1 MRMAQPITWERT
13 VDYLLGPG
21 LMILATV
28 VLAVLARWLL
38 HRLITRTVATMSSRA
53 ASARSGAGPTLARHT
68 QRMATM
74 GSLLRSVVTVVISTI
89 AVLTVMAIV
98 GLPLGPLLASA
109 GVGGVAL
116 GFGAQSLVKDF
127 LSGVFM
133 ILEDQYGVGDVID
146 TGEVVGTVEEVTLRT
161 TRVVD
166 VNGVTWYI
174 RNGEIIRIGN
184 KSQGLATTLV
194 DIPVAVDADAA
205 VTMTVMRA
213 ALAELATVEETA
225 TLLVGEPQ
233 VLGVESIA
241 HGAMTIR
248 VQAQCV
254 PGEQATVARVVRERV
269 KAALDSAGIRP
280 PTPTP
285 YGGGSGGTG
294 GNSSAGSGGGRA

>member
-1 MRMAQPITWERT
+1 MDRIRLAPPITWERT

-21 LMILATV
+21 LMILLTV
-28 VLAVLARWLL
+28 ILAVLGRWLL
-38 HRLITRTVATMSSRA
+38 HRLIARTVDTMSSRA
-53 ASARSGAGPTLARHT
+53 ASARSGSGWTLARHT

-74 GSLLRSVVTVVISTI
+74 GSLLRSVVTVVIATV

-116 GFGAQSLVKDF
+116 GFGAQSLVRDF

-146 TGEVVGTVEEVTLRT
+146 TGEVVGTVQEVTLRT

-166 VNGVTWYI
+166 AHGVTWYI
-174 RNGEIIRIGN
+174 RNGEIVRIGN
-184 KSQGLATTLV
+184 KSQGMSTILV
-194 DIPVAVDADAA
+194 DIPVAVDADASQ
-205 VTMTVMRA
+205 TMSVMRA
-213 ALAELATVEETA
+213 ALAELAGVPGTA
-225 TLLVGEPQ
+225 DLLVGEPE
-233 VLGVESIA
+233 VLGVESMD

-254 PGEQATVARVVRERV
+254 PGEQLTVARIIRERV
-269 KAALDSAGIRP
+269 KAALDAAGIRP
-280 PTPTP
+280 PAPAPAP
-285 YGGGSGGTG
+285 YG
-294 GNSSAGSGGGRA
+294 NPGGGRP